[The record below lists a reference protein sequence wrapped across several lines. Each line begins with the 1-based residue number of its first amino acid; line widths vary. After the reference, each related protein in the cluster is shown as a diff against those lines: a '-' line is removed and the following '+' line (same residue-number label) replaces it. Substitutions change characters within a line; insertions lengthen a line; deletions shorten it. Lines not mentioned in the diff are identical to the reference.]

1 MRGLL
6 AAASGATLGALVSLR
21 TVVAFTDMPW
31 FDVDP
36 SLDPNAFAGLGP
48 AGSLWIDAGI
58 AALSAVLVGV
68 FAGRA
73 AALVAV
79 AALAVLVARLRSE
92 SDLGA
97 MGWRG
102 LDWMSAW
109 CACGAAAAVAR
120 NPRPMARLAWS
131 SMVAVLL
138 GVCCLWLARGAWQW
152 FHEHGNTLRYFQEQ
166 ARESF
171 FADRGWD
178 PDGPQA
184 LSYQRRLMQREMT
197 GWFGLAN
204 IFSGVMAVG
213 AVALAGLP
221 RMQGRSG
228 GSWGMLSAGC
238 AVAVLAN
245 GGKGAI
251 IAMGIGFAMVLLLR
265 RFRVRPWTLAG
276 VASVAVIVSASAAWL
291 RAVPL
296 AAAFPGERS
305 LLFRW
310 HYLQTAWHAW
320 MEGPWLGTGPDR
332 FQDASARLR
341 PAEAVEIVRSA
352 HAAFAD
358 WVAQLGA
365 GGFVWIVAAMA
376 LLVWAARG
384 AAMEPA
390 PLPTPEAR
398 DGNAQRAVMVA
409 VLVAVLLSIVA
420 EASTLDP
427 ASTLLR
433 WVGGA
438 AWAGAAVV
446 LLPRLWSA
454 RASGSH
460 MLFPAALVALCHAQV
475 EMTLWNPGS
484 AAWLLALLGAAVP
497 SHALD
502 PSYQEYGRSP
512 RLAPRAVGALAC
524 AVVALLTITG
534 AAGQARM
541 ERSLEAVATRLV
553 EGLRATSG
561 RSPESVRREAAQA
574 LARWSRI
581 LSAEQYL
588 RAADSAGSAGASDLL
603 SACEAADA
611 AVQSGAG
618 LVQAS
623 RLETLHASAHA
634 WERRALVTAEA
645 QDQSVAFDRALAVT
659 RFDAGSA
666 SAWLRAARRA
676 AALDRPETA
685 ALATEAIRCDDAMGL
700 DPLLRLSPP
709 DRALAERLAG
719 VSAGPPASAR

>member
-1 MRGLL
+1 
-6 AAASGATLGALVSLR
+6 
-21 TVVAFTDMPW
+21 
-31 FDVDP
+31 
-36 SLDPNAFAGLGP
+36 
-48 AGSLWIDAGI
+48 
-58 AALSAVLVGV
+58 
-68 FAGRA
+68 
-73 AALVAV
+73 
-79 AALAVLVARLRSE
+79 
-92 SDLGA
+92 
-97 MGWRG
+97 
-102 LDWMSAW
+102 
-109 CACGAAAAVAR
+109 
-120 NPRPMARLAWS
+120 MARLAWS

-138 GVCCLWLARGAWQW
+138 GAACLWLARGAWQW

-171 FADRGWD
+171 LADRGWD

-204 IFSGVMAVG
+204 VFSGVMAVA

-228 GSWGMLSAGC
+228 ASWGVLSAAC

-251 IAMGIGFAMVLLLR
+251 VAMGIGFAMMLLLR
-265 RFRVRPWTLAG
+265 TIRLRPWTLAG
-276 VASVAVIVSASAAWL
+276 VTVAAVIASAASAWV
-291 RAVPL
+291 RAGPL
-296 AAAFPGERS
+296 ALALPGERS

-310 HYLQTAWHAW
+310 HYLQTAWSAW
-320 MEGPWLGTGPDR
+320 REHPWIGTGPDG

-341 PAEAVEIVRSA
+341 PSEAVEIVRSA

-358 WVAQLGA
+358 WVAQLGV
-365 GGFVWIVAAMA
+365 GGFAWIAAAMA
-376 LLVWAARG
+376 LLVWATRG

-409 VLVAVLLSIVA
+409 VLAAVLLSILA
-420 EASTLDP
+420 EASALDP
-427 ASTLLR
+427 ASTLMR

-438 AWAGAAVV
+438 AWAGASVM

-454 RASGSH
+454 RASGSR
-460 MLFPAALVALCHAQV
+460 MLFPAALAALCHAQV

-484 AAWLLALLGAAVP
+484 TAWLLALLGAAVP

-502 PSYQEYGRSP
+502 PAHQAYGRSP
-512 RLAPRAVGALAC
+512 RLTPRVVGAIAC
-524 AVVALLTITG
+524 AVVALLSLTR
-534 AAGQARM
+534 AAREARM
-541 ERSLEAVATRLV
+541 ERSLENVATQLV
-553 EGLRATSG
+553 EGLRASSG
-561 RSPESVRREAAQA
+561 KAPESARREAAQA
-574 LARWSRI
+574 LAPWSRI
-581 LSAEQYL
+581 LSAEQFL

-611 AVQSGAG
+611 AVRSGPG
-618 LVQAS
+618 LVHAS
-623 RLETLHASAHA
+623 RLDALHAAAHA
-634 WERRALVTAEA
+634 WERRALMTADR
-645 QDQSVAFDRALAVT
+645 QDQATAFDRALAVT

-666 SAWLRAARRA
+666 SAWLRAARCA
-676 AALDRPETA
+676 AVLDRPEA
-685 ALATEAIRCDDAMGL
+685 SALAAEAIRRDDAMGL

-709 DRALAERLAG
+709 DRALAERLVG
-719 VSAGPPASAR
+719 VTLAPPASVR

>member
-1 MRGLL
+1 
-6 AAASGATLGALVSLR
+6 
-21 TVVAFTDMPW
+21 
-31 FDVDP
+31 
-36 SLDPNAFAGLGP
+36 
-48 AGSLWIDAGI
+48 
-58 AALSAVLVGV
+58 
-68 FAGRA
+68 
-73 AALVAV
+73 
-79 AALAVLVARLRSE
+79 
-92 SDLGA
+92 
-97 MGWRG
+97 GWRG

-152 FHEHGNTLRYFQEQ
+152 FHEHGSTLRYFQEQ

-171 FADRGWD
+171 FAERGWD

-204 IFSGVMAVG
+204 IFSGVMAVA

-221 RMQGRSG
+221 RMQGRTG
-228 GSWGMLSAGC
+228 ASWGMLSAAC
-238 AVAVLAN
+238 AVAVIAN

-251 IAMGIGFAMVLLLR
+251 AAMGIGFAMLLLLR
-265 RFRVRPWTLAG
+265 RFRVRPWTLTG
-276 VASVAVIVSASAAWL
+276 VASAAVIVSALAAWL
-291 RAVPL
+291 RASPL
-296 AAAFPGERS
+296 SAALSGERS

-310 HYLQTAWHAW
+310 HYLQTAWSAW
-320 MEGPWLGTGPDR
+320 MESPWLGTGPDR

-341 PAEAVEIVRSA
+341 PPEAVEIVRSA
-352 HAAFAD
+352 HAAFVD
-358 WVAQLGA
+358 WVAQLGV
-365 GGFVWIVAAMA
+365 GGFAWIAAAMA

-409 VLVAVLLSIVA
+409 VLVAVLLSIVT
-420 EASTLDP
+420 EASALDP
-427 ASTLLR
+427 ASTLIR

-438 AWAGAAVV
+438 AWAGAAVM

-460 MLFPAALVALCHAQV
+460 MLFPAALAMLCHAQV

-502 PSYQEYGRSP
+502 PSYQEYGRAP
-512 RLAPRAVGALAC
+512 RLTPRMVGASAC
-524 AVVALLTITG
+524 AAVAFLAIAG
-534 AAGQARM
+534 ASGQARM
-541 ERSLEAVATRLV
+541 ERSLEGVAMRLV
-553 EGLRATSG
+553 DGLRASSG

-574 LARWSRI
+574 LAPWSRV

-588 RAADSAGSAGASDLL
+588 RA
-603 SACEAADA
+603 
-611 AVQSGAG
+611 
-618 LVQAS
+618 
-623 RLETLHASAHA
+623 
-634 WERRALVTAEA
+634 
-645 QDQSVAFDRALAVT
+645 
-659 RFDAGSA
+659 
-666 SAWLRAARRA
+666 
-676 AALDRPETA
+676 
-685 ALATEAIRCDDAMGL
+685 
-700 DPLLRLSPP
+700 
-709 DRALAERLAG
+709 
-719 VSAGPPASAR
+719 